1 VNLVLADVKV
11 SKANVETLVDQE
23 LKGLLDFLVPLVTK
37 DLVVQLV
44 PKVLVECVVFPDN
57 LV

>member
-37 DLVVQLV
+37 DLVVRLV
-44 PKVLVECVVFPDN
+44 LKVLVECVVFPDN